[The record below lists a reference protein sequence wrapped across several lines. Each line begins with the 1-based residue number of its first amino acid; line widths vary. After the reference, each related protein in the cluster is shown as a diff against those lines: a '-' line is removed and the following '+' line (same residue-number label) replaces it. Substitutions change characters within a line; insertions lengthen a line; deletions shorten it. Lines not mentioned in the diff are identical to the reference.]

1 LRLLP
6 LTRYLSCMKLAY
18 VANSRFPSEKA
29 QSDQVMAMCRSFVAL
44 GHEVTLFV
52 PDRKPVQAE
61 DPFAYYGVEPS
72 FVFKRL
78 PCVDA
83 IRWSWLGRLG
93 LWIQTSTFL
102 WSLRNELKRF
112 KPDVVFSR
120 ELYVFSVPGIPGKR
134 VWESHALHHSSWAMR
149 IAKRLDG
156 IITLTS
162 ASKKRLVEA
171 GVATDRVVVEPDAVD
186 PAMFALIYEREEVR
200 RELGIAPE
208 TIVCLYTG
216 KFTTMNMPKGLDESI
231 EAVER
236 FASEGKNILL
246 LAVGGTRQ
254 ELERYSS
261 KLGANVRLMGHQP
274 QATLGKF
281 YAAADLL
288 LMPFPYTEHY
298 AYYMSP
304 LKLFEYLMSGV
315 PMIATDLPSVRE
327 ILSEK
332 SAFIAKPGD
341 VDSLVTEIA
350 KVVDQPEEAKSRAL
364 EAKRLSAQY
373 TWIERARRICAILWP

>member
-1 LRLLP
+1 
-6 LTRYLSCMKLAY
+6 
-18 VANSRFPSEKA
+18 
-29 QSDQVMAMCRSFVAL
+29 
-44 GHEVTLFV
+44 
-52 PDRKPVQAE
+52 
-61 DPFAYYGVEPS
+61 
-72 FVFKRL
+72 
-78 PCVDA
+78 
-83 IRWSWLGRLG
+83 
-93 LWIQTSTFL
+93 
-102 WSLRNELKRF
+102 
-112 KPDVVFSR
+112 
-120 ELYVFSVPGIPGKR
+120 
-134 VWESHALHHSSWAMR
+134 
-149 IAKRLDG
+149 
-156 IITLTS
+156 
-162 ASKKRLVEA
+162 
-171 GVATDRVVVEPDAVD
+171 
-186 PAMFALIYEREEVR
+186 
-200 RELGIAPE
+200 
-208 TIVCLYTG
+208 
-216 KFTTMNMPKGLDESI
+216 
-231 EAVER
+231 
-236 FASEGKNILL
+236 
-246 LAVGGTRQ
+246 
-254 ELERYSS
+254 
-261 KLGANVRLMGHQP
+261 MGHQP